1 MHRSACVQRFAY
13 AHSHSIYRP
22 LASEQKEKEY
32 EALFIANAVS
42 GVDAGLNRAA
52 PAETRTAVLR
62 LFSTSLLYVFH
73 LEPLRSAKIFSLDR
87 RQQTAEHH
95 SLGRVD
101 RNVHLEA
108 TGCSAGERPVLRLPA
123 LHTHTCEFVS
133 ALAPFTRA
141 QTCTRTHTI
150 YLRI

>member
-1 MHRSACVQRFAY
+1 MRSLI
-13 AHSHSIYRP
+13 HSKC
-22 LASEQKEKEY
+22 SERGGRWAQPRGTGGDEDRRSTSLLY
-32 EALFIANAVS
+32 VS
-42 GVDAGLNRAA
+42 S
-52 PAETRTAVLR
+52 LR

-108 TGCSAGERPVLRLPA
+108 TGCR
-123 LHTHTCEFVS
+123 
-133 ALAPFTRA
+133 TR
-141 QTCTRTHTI
+141 
-150 YLRI
+150 